1 MVGAFMA
8 GVAYALIALFIKW
21 LGTGWLMKLLPP
33 VVVGP
38 VIMVIGLGLA
48 GTAVNMA
55 MYVDPKCKGAC
66 LQP

>member
-1 MVGAFMA
+1 MN
-8 GVAYALIALFIKW
+8 
-21 LGTGWLMKLLPP
+21 LLPP

-55 MYVDPKCKGAC
+55 MNEDPDAKVIVIVQ
-66 LQP
+66 LIFQLH

>member
-1 MVGAFMA
+1 
-8 GVAYALIALFIKW
+8 
-21 LGTGWLMKLLPP
+21 MKLLPP

-55 MYVDPKCKGAC
+55 MYVDPNATEQ
-66 LQP
+66 LVHTASST